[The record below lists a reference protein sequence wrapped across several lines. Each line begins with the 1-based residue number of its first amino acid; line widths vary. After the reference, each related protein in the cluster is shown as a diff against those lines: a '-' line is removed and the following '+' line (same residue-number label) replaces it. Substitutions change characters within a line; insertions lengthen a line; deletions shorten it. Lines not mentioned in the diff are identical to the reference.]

1 MRYASTTKRCPNHL
15 LGSATYN
22 RVDVNP
28 RAKLLGIFWEK
39 QNKRNG
45 NVKDLENILIK
56 FTTDRRTTKK
66 TNQKKKREVKIQFLD
81 KETFRAYQ
89 FDELVVGLDQEVDLA
104 LATTIFDRNIRT
116 ARQLDKD

>member
-1 MRYASTTKRCPNHL
+1 M
-15 LGSATYN
+15 
-22 RVDVNP
+22 NP